1 MSITHDE
8 FEFGNTNELIDEI
21 LASRFK
27 DADQTLKNEIKD
39 AFVELMAKC
48 GLFGLNIKGE
58 PQRAGWI
65 DLYHDQLCFSFS
77 VRPGEIRNILLKPGQ
92 TVDLY
97 VDGARVETVKVV
109 ENDDETSKMR
119 FKLDVSDDCAV
130 IGSRAAM
137 SAMLPGSEHLKL
149 NESGVIV
156 SNLLAEGTKENE
168 ENKND

>member
-1 MSITHDE
+1 MSLTNDE
-8 FEFGNTNELIDEI
+8 FEFGIVNEKIDEI
-21 LASRFK
+21 LAAKFK
-27 DADQTLKNEIKD
+27 DKKSLTLREIKD
-39 AFVELMAKC
+39 AFIDLMSAC
-48 GLFGLNIKGE
+48 GLFGLNGRGE

-77 VRPGEIRNILLKPGQ
+77 VRHGEIRNILLKPGQ

-119 FKLDVSDDCAV
+119 FKLDVDDDCAV

-137 SAMLPGSEHLKL
+137 SAMLPNSEHLKL
-149 NESGVIV
+149 NEQGQMVNI
-156 SNLLAEGTKENE
+156 LLTGGKLQNE
-168 ENKND
+168 

>member
-21 LASRFK
+21 LVARFK
-27 DADQTLKNEIKD
+27 DVDQTLKDDIKD

-48 GLFGLNIKGE
+48 GLFGLNTKGE
-58 PQRAGWI
+58 PTRAGWI
-65 DLYHDQLCFSFS
+65 DTFHDQLCFSFS
-77 VRPGEIRNILLKPGQ
+77 IRAGEIRNILLKPGQ
-92 TVDLY
+92 VVDLY
-97 VDGARVETVKVV
+97 LDGSKIETVKVIA
-109 ENDDETSKMR
+109 NDDETSKMR

-149 NESGVIV
+149 DENGLIV
-156 SNLLAEGTKENE
+156 SNLLTEGESKNE

>member
-65 DLYHDQLCFSFS
+65 DTFHDQLCFSFS

-92 TVDLY
+92 VVDLY
-97 VDGARVETVKVV
+97 VDGSKVQSVKVV
-109 ENDDETSKMR
+109 VNDDEESKMR
-119 FKLDVSDDCAV
+119 FKLDVDDDCAV

-137 SAMLPGSEHLKL
+137 SAMLPGSEHLQL
-149 NESGVIV
+149 DENGVIV
-156 SNLLAEGTKENE
+156 NNLLTKGDSKNE
-168 ENKND
+168 ENDN

>member
-1 MSITHDE
+1 MSVTHDE
-8 FEFGNTNELIDEI
+8 FEFAITNEKIDEI
-21 LASRFK
+21 LLQHFK
-27 DADQTLKNEIKD
+27 EKKSLTLKEIKE
-39 AFVELMAKC
+39 AFIELIAQC
-48 GLFGLNIKGE
+48 GLFGLNGRGE

-77 VRPGEIRNILLKPGQ
+77 VRHGEIRNILLKPGQ

-137 SAMLPGSEHLKL
+137 SAMLPGSEHLRL
-149 NESGVIV
+149 NENGVIV
-156 SNLLAEGTKENE
+156 NNLLTKGESKNE